1 MSQLQSPPGDQP
13 TCGKGL
19 AERSTLPANIGRL
32 IAALTKN
39 LELHQGTLDSSDDRS
54 KEELDAYVTLASDFR
69 RIAKELEESSGR
81 MAGYRDLPMGRHD
94 PRRLADKKIVDA
106 FSAYVKREEELLTL
120 LRQFLE
126 RDQKMLGGMRG
137 A

>member
-1 MSQLQSPPGDQP
+1 MDDGP

-19 AERSTLPANIGRL
+19 AERSPLAAKIGQL

-39 LELHQGTLDSSDDRS
+39 LELHQGTLDTTDDRS
-54 KEELDAYVTLASDFR
+54 KVELDAYVTLAAEYR
-69 RIAKELEESSGR
+69 RVAKQLEETAKR

-94 PRRLADKKIVDA
+94 RRRLADTKLVDA
-106 FSAYVKREEELLTL
+106 FATFVTREQELLTL
-120 LRQFLE
+120 LQQFLE
-126 RDQKMLGGMRG
+126 RDEKMLSGMRG

>member
-1 MSQLQSPPGDQP
+1 MGDEQ

-19 AERSTLPANIGRL
+19 AERSPLPAKIGQL

-39 LELHQGTLDSSDDRS
+39 LELHQGTLDTSDDRS
-54 KEELDAYVTLASDFR
+54 KKELDAYVTLAAEYR
-69 RIAKELEESSGR
+69 RIAQELEETAKR

-94 PRRLADKKIVDA
+94 PARLADRKLVDA
-106 FSAYVKREEELLTL
+106 FAAFVTREQELLTL
-120 LRQFLE
+120 LQQFLE